1 MDKVATKDIRR
12 KKKEE
17 DNNKWA
23 KRIIDL
29 KIVVGRTIIIIA

>member
-17 DNNKWA
+17 YNNKWA